1 MMLSLQTKN
10 THIQIEI
17 LRQKEKRAKM
27 KNLDLSSIWKQ
38 YLLIQQLLLQYSIL
52 QKFRTWIKSLVLLK
66 FDINQMN
73 RCKNNLNLGTVSTKM
88 DSLLQ
93 LPPFLL
99 WIEGRVV
106 EGAFSPLSLYFQLHL
121 WSGIKSK
128 KIARVFNCLDI
139 TLGESQIVF
148 FYRSQI
154 KINAFFLSYIQSRFC
169 LNIVIILSS
178 PPQLRGITSVE
189 LEMIRRRGE
198 HSFCTTN
205 TFSSKIWIKTVQ
217 NKYNKL

>member
-1 MMLSLQTKN
+1 MARDILTPVVTSYWIKLQYAILGWCSLVD
-10 THIQIEI
+10 IYI
-17 LRQKEKRAKM
+17 RV
-27 KNLDLSSIWKQ
+27 IWKQ

-148 FYRSQI
+148 FLSVTD
-154 KINAFFLSYIQSRFC
+154 KDKCLFFIIYSITFLFKHC
-169 LNIVIILSS
+169 HHIVIPSS
-178 PPQLRGITSVE
+178 TERDYFSWAWNDPE
-189 LEMIRRRGE
+189 ERR
-198 HSFCTTN
+198 T
-205 TFSSKIWIKTVQ
+205 
-217 NKYNKL
+217 

>member
-73 RCKNNLNLGTVSTKM
+73 RCKNN
-88 DSLLQ
+88 
-93 LPPFLL
+93 
-99 WIEGRVV
+99 
-106 EGAFSPLSLYFQLHL
+106 
-121 WSGIKSK
+121 
-128 KIARVFNCLDI
+128 
-139 TLGESQIVF
+139 
-148 FYRSQI
+148 
-154 KINAFFLSYIQSRFC
+154 
-169 LNIVIILSS
+169 
-178 PPQLRGITSVE
+178 
-189 LEMIRRRGE
+189 
-198 HSFCTTN
+198 
-205 TFSSKIWIKTVQ
+205 
-217 NKYNKL
+217 